1 MVMMITGARKTGK
14 SFMCSHL
21 LKQAARL
28 RSDARP
34 DLVIC
39 CCGGSQADYIP
50 TVRKHWDDR
59 FLFDRLPGPEFM
71 QRLFDQQRALYASG
85 QRRNVLIIMDDAPV
99 DEDVRNSI
107 TEVGY
112 RGRHYKVSIWILAIS
127 FVMCPKGLRRSLD
140 AVFIMCGLPLASDRK
155 CLTDDFCGCAPEHAL
170 WALDNLKTHECLVC
184 TLTKGKF
191 NMYVH
196 KAQYILSSEEQK
208 DEPVAGAREEGAVEE
223 EEPGEESEESGAAT
237 EESGAEA
244 KPAEEK

>member
-1 MVMMITGARKTGK
+1 M
-14 SFMCSHL
+14 
-21 LKQAARL
+21 
-28 RSDARP
+28 RP

-50 TVRKHWDDR
+50 IVGKHWDKR
-59 FLFDRLPGPEFM
+59 FLFNRLPPPEFIDA
-71 QRLFDQQRALYASG
+71 LFDQQKVLAEAG
-85 QRRNVLIIMDDAPV
+85 QTRNVLIIMDDAPV
-99 DEDVRNSI
+99 DAHVRNAI

-112 RGRHYKVSIWILAIS
+112 RGRHYNISVWILAIS

-155 CLTDDFCGCAPEHAL
+155 CLTEDFCGCAPEHAL

-196 KAQYILSSEEQK
+196 KARYIISDGVEKEHGEPVASPCEERAGESEEQGQVVQA
-208 DEPVAGAREEGAVEE
+208 DPDAGQGDVHEEGQQDGGRPQKVKEV
-223 EEPGEESEESGAAT
+223 
-237 EESGAEA
+237 
-244 KPAEEK
+244 